1 MERIWTAPQRKLRQ
15 AKMRTITESA
25 RIELFICFT
34 AKKLVF
40 SAKYQ
45 NLGKL
50 LRTPHHQLSSLNPLL
65 ASHVEM
71 LPLIDEFLMD
81 RANQQGDALLGT
93 GITEVVTGHA
103 NGTRA

>member
-1 MERIWTAPQRKLRQ
+1 
-15 AKMRTITESA
+15 MRTITESA
-25 RIELFICFT
+25 KIALFIFFA

-40 SAKYQ
+40 SATYQ
-45 NLGKL
+45 DLGKL
-50 LRTPHHQLSSLNPLL
+50 LRPTRLQLSSLNPLL

-81 RANQQGDALLGT
+81 RTSQQGDALLGT